1 MELGCQI
8 EGVLP
13 CGLAVCSCSSVCAVK
28 VVPEVLHVVFD
39 VHGVSSSGVQLGQ
52 GPNLCQSS
60 GDLGRITNVFYGGE
74 RYGGVSPLV
83 DHNVHEVFCVFTP
96 LEFLLV

>member
-1 MELGCQI
+1 M
-8 EGVLP
+8 P
-13 CGLAVCSCSSVCAVK
+13 CGLAVRCCSSVCTIE
-28 VVPEVLHVVFD
+28 VVPKALHVVFD
-39 VHGVSSSGVQLGQ
+39 IRRVLSSGVQLGQ

-60 GDLGRITNVFYGGE
+60 GDLGRIVDVFYGGE

-83 DHNVHEVFCVFTP
+83 DCNVHEVFCIFMP